1 MTKAE
6 SRPAAELD
14 NMDWWTGPVG
24 PRDATFAWLRANDP
38 RPFVE
43 ERDTLG
49 QLRGGGFWALTRYD
63 DIREVSRRSEDFC
76 SGRGALI
83 FDQTPAMLEYRG
95 SVMTTDD
102 PEHTRLRKIISRG
115 FTPRALE
122 RVRAD
127 VERQCHNILAGIS
140 ERGECDFVSDVAARL
155 PIRIV
160 NHMLGVPEG
169 HEDRIF
175 ELTNIIMGV
184 SDPEYVPDQ
193 TPKAVGSAIFAASNE
208 LVELLAD
215 LAAERIKSPRDDV
228 ISVLVAAHNEEN
240 LTAQE
245 LGAFFILLVTAGN
258 ETTRN
263 AIAHGLHGLT
273 LFDDQRKKWQSDP
286 ELYTKG
292 AVEEVVRWASPVLY
306 MRRTVT
312 RDGVCLGKQEFSEGD
327 KVVLWYRSGN
337 QDEEYFTDGTKLD
350 ITRRPNNHL
359 GFGSAGAHY
368 CLGANLAR
376 LEISIFFETMF
387 RLLPD
392 LHSVG
397 EPDLLR
403 TNFVHGMKHLPA
415 EFTPRRIDSI

>member
-1 MTKAE
+1 MAKTADHD
-6 SRPAAELD
+6 AAELD
-14 NMDWWTGPVG
+14 NLDWWTGPVG
-24 PRDATFAWLRANDP
+24 PRDATFAWLRANEP
-38 RPFVE
+38 RPFVP

-49 QLRGGGFWALTRYD
+49 QPRGGGFWALTRYD

-76 SGRGALI
+76 SAKGALI

-95 SVMTTDD
+95 SVMTADA

-122 RVRAD
+122 RVRSD
-127 VERQCHNILAGIS
+127 VERQCHNILAEIA
-140 ERGECDFVSDVAARL
+140 EKGECDFVSEVAARL

-169 HEDRIF
+169 HENRIF
-175 ELTNIIMGV
+175 ELTNVIMGV

-193 TPKAVGSAIFAASNE
+193 RPKAVGAAIFAASNE

-215 LAAERIKSPRDDV
+215 LATDRIKSPRDDV
-228 ISVLVAAHNEEN
+228 ISALVAAHNEDN

-273 LFDDQRKKWQSDP
+273 LFPDQHEKWRSDP
-286 ELYTKG
+286 EVHTKG
-292 AVEEVVRWASPVLY
+292 AVEEIVRWASPVLY

-312 RDGVCLGKQEFSEGD
+312 RDGVRLGDQEFNEGD
-327 KVVLWYRSGN
+327 KLVLWYRSGN
-337 QDEEYFTDGTKLD
+337 QDEDYYADGTKLD
-350 ITRRPNNHL
+350 ISRRPNSHL
-359 GFGSAGAHY
+359 GFGSAGAHF

-376 LEISIFFETMF
+376 LEISVFFETLF
-387 RLLPD
+387 QLLPD

-403 TNFVHGMKHLPA
+403 TNFVHGVKHLRA
-415 EFTPRRIDSI
+415 EFTPRRIDPI